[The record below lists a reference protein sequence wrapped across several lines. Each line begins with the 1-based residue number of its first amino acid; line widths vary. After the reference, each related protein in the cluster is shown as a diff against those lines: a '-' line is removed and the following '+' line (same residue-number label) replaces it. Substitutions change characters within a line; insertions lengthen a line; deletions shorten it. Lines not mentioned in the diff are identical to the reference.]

1 MQGQFNIHTPI
12 TVIYSIN
19 IMKDINHMIIS
30 VDAEKALEKNK
41 HLFMKKNSQQSGY
54 RGNIIQ
60 HIKTIYNKPEWRR
73 IVG

>member
-1 MQGQFNIHTPI
+1 
-12 TVIYSIN
+12 
-19 IMKDINHMIIS
+19 MKDINHMIIS

-60 HIKTIYNKPEWRR
+60 HIKPYITNQSGEGLWDEQT
-73 IVG
+73 G